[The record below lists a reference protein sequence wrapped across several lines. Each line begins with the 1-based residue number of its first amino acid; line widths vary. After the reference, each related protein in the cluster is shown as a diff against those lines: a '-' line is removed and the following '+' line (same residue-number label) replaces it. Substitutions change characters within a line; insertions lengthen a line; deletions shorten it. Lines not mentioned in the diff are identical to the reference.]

1 LKVLGIDPGVAKLGL
16 AVINSETLRVEYS
29 ECFTTSSKLPHG
41 DRLWYISQKINDITQ
56 TYCPDIAIIEKIFF
70 NQSVT
75 NALKV
80 AESRGV
86 ILLELAKREI
96 CTAEFTP
103 LQVKLKLTGYG
114 RANKKDVIQKIF
126 EVLGVDLVLK
136 NDDEADGLALGLCYI
151 FDLNENRTLLRKV
164 KKLVNVDLLTKPPGQ
179 KNHPDRK
186 STSLKHII
194 V

>member
-16 AVINSETLRVEYS
+16 AVVNSETLRVEYS
-29 ECFTTSSKLPHG
+29 ECFTTSSKLAHG
-41 DRLWYISQKINDITQ
+41 DRLWHIAQKINSITEF
-56 TYCPDIAIIEKIFF
+56 YSPDIAVIEKIFF

-96 CTAEFTP
+96 GVTELTP

-114 RANKKDVIQKIF
+114 RAGKKDVIRKIF

-151 FDLNENRTLLRKV
+151 FDLNENRSLLKKV
-164 KKLVNVDLLTKPPGQ
+164 KKLVNTELLTKPPGQ
-179 KNHPDRK
+179 KNCSGSK

-194 V
+194 L